1 MWDGR
6 YAVRKALLILAFA
19 TAFGVMFPTAG
30 RAQDLRPMDK
40 ATHVTFSGPVSLP
53 GVSLPAG
60 TYLFR
65 FADVSASSVLE
76 VLSEDGKTS
85 YAMINTIPIERTAE
99 ASEKSAIVTFKE
111 TPADAPPAIDAW
123 FFDETLGCEVVY

>member
-1 MWDGR
+1 M
-6 YAVRKALLILAFA
+6 RKVLLILSFA
-19 TAFGVMFPTAG
+19 TAFGVMFATAG
-30 RAQDLRPMDK
+30 SAQDLRPMDK

-65 FADVSASSVLE
+65 FADVNVSSVLE

-85 YAMINTIPIERTAE
+85 YAMISTIPIERPAE
-99 ASEKSAIVTFKE
+99 ASKKGEMVTFKE
-111 TPADAPPAIDAW
+111 TPTDAPPAIDAW
-123 FFDETLGCEVVY
+123 FFDETLGCAMVY